1 VNYINKEY
9 DVFKVYYDSM
19 YENVRKNFN
28 QSNQKNQYVVDALSV
43 NKKVDLDHCFYNTL
57 LTYAN
62 DLFASLKK
70 NGLLGD
76 KAK

>member
-43 NKKVDLDHCFYNTL
+43 NKKADLDHCFYNTL